1 MDIDNYYWVFS
12 AAAQSIS
19 ALITLLLAGIALA
32 FPMMDKVTEQ
42 DPTLYDVVEALK
54 SSSYGKMAWLAVIA
68 GLAII
73 SSLLATFMN
82 PYPGLTRSFT
92 MSVALITNISAIAGA
107 IYFVTRIV
115 HPQRYL
121 KIARQ
126 TYKSVTKE
134 IKSSGQGLSTSTFF
148 NEFIELEKDVR
159 NQLRIWNLYLPSIGE
174 PQMSFSF
181 RQMVS
186 ALYQNE
192 KISKE
197 LRDKFLEI
205 NKYRNL
211 LFHGHIDQIQENIID
226 KLRDIKQKWE
236 TERKRET
243 EKKYAF
249 TTRCARC
256 GENTAVDSICTKCG
270 HVNCD

>member
-1 MDIDNYYWVFS
+1 MNLDNYYWVFS

-19 ALITLLLAGIALA
+19 ALITLLLAGIAIA

-42 DPTLYDVVEALK
+42 DPTFYDVVEALK
-54 SSSYGKMAWLAVIA
+54 SSSYGKMAWLAVLA

-82 PYPGLTRSFT
+82 PYLGRSRNFT
-92 MSVALITNISAIAGA
+92 MGVALITDISAITGA

-115 HPQRYL
+115 HPGRYL
-121 KIARQ
+121 NIARQ
-126 TYKSVTKE
+126 AYKLATKG
-134 IKSSGQGLSTSTFF
+134 IKSPGPELSASTFF
-148 NEFIELEKDVR
+148 DEFITLEKDLR
-159 NQLRIWNLYLPSIGE
+159 NQLKIWNLYLPSIGE

-192 KISKE
+192 KINKE
-197 LRDKFLEI
+197 LRDQFLKI

-211 LFHGHIDQIQENIID
+211 LFHGHIDQVQEEIIN
-226 KLRDIKQKWE
+226 KLRNTRQKWE
-236 TERKRET
+236 A
-243 EKKYAF
+243 EKKMEKGIFA
-249 TTRCARC
+249 TRCSRC
-256 GENTAVDSICTKCG
+256 KEDAVIDSICTKCG
-270 HVNCD
+270 YVNCD